1 MVWLYK
7 LPNSCIVLLFG
18 VIGAALFVGV
28 LFLRVKL
35 LRIQVQSD
43 HAKAAHDALTVVIG
57 FVGLILAFSL
67 VQEQNNVRNLE
78 AQIGTEANNFAQLDR
93 LLVRF
98 GGPGDDPLRISLREY
113 ANSIAKDEWRELRK
127 GRASGRTTRL
137 FRELSEDVFAI
148 DPEPGHQSLIYTDI
162 LKKVDELASA
172 RESRLVAAAN
182 IRLAPIFWET
192 IVFLLLILLVLA
204 SSSEMTF
211 SRGGAMALG
220 CQGFAVTVLVA
231 LVFVFDRPFKR
242 GTLSRQPIIT
252 AIAEMQN
259 RPSPG
264 H

>member
-1 MVWLYK
+1 MFWLYR
-7 LPNSCIVLLFG
+7 LPNSCIARLFG
-18 VIGAALFVGV
+18 VIGAALFVAA

-35 LRIQVQSD
+35 LRIEVQSD

-78 AQIGTEANNFAQLDR
+78 AQIGAEANNLAQLDR

-137 FRELSEDVFAI
+137 FRELSEDISAI
-148 DPEPGHQSLIYTDI
+148 DPVPGRQSLIYTEM

-204 SSSEMTF
+204 SFSETTF
-211 SRGGAMALG
+211 SPGGAMALG
-220 CQGFAVTVLVA
+220 CEGFAVTVLVA
-231 LVFVFDRPFKR
+231 LVFIFDRPFKR
-242 GTLSRQPIIT
+242 GTLSRQPIIK
-252 AIAEMQN
+252 AIVEMQN
-259 RPSPG
+259 RASTG
-264 H
+264 R